1 MLLVLHST
9 DCWDLLGFHHDSW
22 LLVWGFL
29 SEMKQRETSFL
40 QGYSSPCSGW
50 DCGHCQLHSHTGQHG
65 GPSQLGSPDLLMEN
79 AGLLS
84 QTGSCGLSVLGKCN
98 VSYIFS
104 PWAEQNKISS
114 FNLLSFRDLSIL
126 AYITDWDF
134 YLNRKWHVKTL
145 TMKNSGTRR

>member
-1 MLLVLHST
+1 
-9 DCWDLLGFHHDSW
+9 
-22 LLVWGFL
+22 
-29 SEMKQRETSFL
+29 
-40 QGYSSPCSGW
+40 
-50 DCGHCQLHSHTGQHG
+50 
-65 GPSQLGSPDLLMEN
+65 MEN

-104 PWAEQNKISS
+104 PWAEQNEISS

-134 YLNRKWHVKTL
+134 YLHSDSSK
-145 TMKNSGTRR
+145 KNVSSLMEWIHHSYLMIAPQEIS